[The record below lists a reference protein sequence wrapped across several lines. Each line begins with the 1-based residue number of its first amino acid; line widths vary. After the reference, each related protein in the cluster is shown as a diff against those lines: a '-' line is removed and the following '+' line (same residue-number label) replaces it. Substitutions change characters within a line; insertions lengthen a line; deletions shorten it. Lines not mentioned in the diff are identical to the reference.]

1 MSLRKINIQFLGQRR
16 YLAQDVDEA
25 KKMALNDLQNV
36 SSNLNL
42 EINGYMDLG
51 IVVSGEEE

>member
-16 YLAQDVDEA
+16 YLAQDVEEA

-36 SSNLNL
+36 HPNLNMD
-42 EINGYMDLG
+42 INGYMDLG
-51 IVVSGEEE
+51 LVVSGEEE